1 MIHGSVC
8 QEEGEEPNQP
18 KQGDDA
24 MSNSVMD
31 YAALDLHS
39 LAKKNIKV
47 ISSKKALENVN
58 PIEWEEDI
66 LKGRKKITV
75 AKKKEWGVS
84 N

>member
-1 MIHGSVC
+1 MIHGNVFHV
-8 QEEGEEPNQP
+8 EGEKSNQQ

-47 ISSKKALENVN
+47 ISSKKALEDVR
-58 PIEWEEDI
+58 PVEWEEDI

-75 AKKKEWGVS
+75 AKKKE
-84 N
+84 